1 MTTLTL
7 DFLRDLNQNN
17 NKDWFE
23 KNKKTYEKAYKGE
36 FLIFIQRLIDEV
48 KLFDPVVNDLAK
60 DSLFRIYRDVRF
72 SNDKTPYKPYFSA
85 IISKGGRKGM
95 DYPGYYIQLEQG
107 SLSIGGGAYFLE
119 KEPLLK
125 ARTYILNHQDEFLS
139 IINDKNFIQHY
150 ESVKGEKN
158 ARLDANFKAI
168 AAEVPLIFNK
178 QFYVMAEIDP
188 KIVLEEN
195 GIAQI
200 LNYCKAMKP
209 FNDFFTKAVFA

>member
-23 KNKKTYEKAYKGE
+23 KNKKAYEKAFKGE
-36 FLIFIQRLIDEV
+36 FSTFIQNLIHEV
-48 KLFDPVVNDLAK
+48 KKFDPSVNDLAK
-60 DSLFRIYRDVRF
+60 DSVFRIYRDVRF

-119 KEPLLK
+119 KEPLSK
-125 ARTYILNHQDEFLS
+125 ARNYILNHQEAFLE
-139 IINDKNFIQHY
+139 IINDENFIQHF
-150 ESVKGEKN
+150 EAVKGEKN
-158 ARLDANFKAI
+158 VRLDAEFKAI
-168 AAEVPLIFNK
+168 AEKIPLIFNK

-188 KIVLEEN
+188 KIVLADDAT
-195 GIAQI
+195 AQI
-200 LNYCKAMKP
+200 ASYCKAMKP
-209 FNDFFTKAVFA
+209 FNDFFTAAVFG